1 MSYILDALKK
11 SEQERGHGAAPGIQT
26 THSSSLNYYSNKTHW
41 WPYALV
47 FVIAINLAALLYF
60 VLFKDDAAVT
70 NVVAAEDQT
79 TALQPEPAVSMT
91 QATGN
96 LASARQPHMTPPV
109 QTSTV
114 ETAPVQAEP
123 AVALAQTS
131 AVASLDQ
138 SSNQASAQS
147 DYATVD
153 RDELPYDIQQHIPI
167 MEFSAH
173 VYSSNPMQRSIVI
186 NGRFMEEGDN
196 LGSDLVLNEITP
208 EGAVFDF
215 QGYRFHQGVVSS
227 WN

>member
-26 THSSSLNYYSNKTHW
+26 THSSSLNYYSGKTPW

-47 FVIAINLAALLYF
+47 FVITINLAALLYF
-60 VLFKDDAAVT
+60 VMIKDNSLGKNTTTAAVHP
-70 NVVAAEDQT
+70 AAEQVK
-79 TALQPEPAVSMT
+79 P
-91 QATGN
+91 
-96 LASARQPHMTPPV
+96 
-109 QTSTV
+109 
-114 ETAPVQAEP
+114 EP
-123 AVALAQTS
+123 AVALSPATEIKTGRQ
-131 AVASLDQ
+131 Q
-138 SSNQASAQS
+138 NQAIPTVQAAAIAPMPAQS
-147 DYATVD
+147 KPVTQQADIPAPATSDSQPAALSDATID
-153 RDELPYDIQQHIPI
+153 REELPYDIQQHIPI

-208 EGAVFDF
+208 QGAVFDF